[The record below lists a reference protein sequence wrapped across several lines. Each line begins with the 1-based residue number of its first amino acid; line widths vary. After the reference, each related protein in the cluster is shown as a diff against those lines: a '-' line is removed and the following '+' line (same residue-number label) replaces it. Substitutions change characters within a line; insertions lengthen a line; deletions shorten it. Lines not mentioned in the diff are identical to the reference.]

1 MPPINGIYLREY
13 QVPWAPTHGGVKQ
26 VKDSNSPSTCNEE
39 TSDNSE
45 EEIEAQ
51 CHMAGSATDSEDSTP
66 EPEDTE
72 SELEWDSEGNIPI
85 KKALCE
91 ECDEVII
98 GSCSSAI
105 DVKVYT
111 THHVSPLT
119 GKKQRSWTTDINTEY
134 VLDARQYSLLN
145 VQKESTPK
153 KEQLQNKRIREKV
166 RASILRQTPLQSK
179 SLTLRK
185 EKKPRTTW

>member
-1 MPPINGIYLREY
+1 MPPIKGIYLREY

-91 ECDEVII
+91 ECDEVGDYWLMFECNRCQGVYHPPCITPD
-98 GSCSSAI
+98 GKEA
-105 DVKVYT
+105 KVMDDRY
-111 THHVSPLT
+111 
-119 GKKQRSWTTDINTEY
+119 
-134 VLDARQYSLLN
+134 QY
-145 VQKESTPK
+145 
-153 KEQLQNKRIREKV
+153 
-166 RASILRQTPLQSK
+166 
-179 SLTLRK
+179 
-185 EKKPRTTW
+185 